1 MKNMNIKDKQAAA
14 RRLASEF
21 DTSLEDDN
29 LAELMQPFFPQPE
42 MTEYGTPY
50 YMPNEI
56 KAFDAL
62 FERFGLQFRSS
73 DELFDNTLYLTQLWY
88 RLTAHIGS
96 HIECSRHSPRLF
108 DRWMKEIPVDF
119 HRYILAV
126 KQNDGPEARRL
137 ALKLDIQNLNAF
149 VIDGMFEKWTQ
160 PDPPLPS

>member
-1 MKNMNIKDKQAAA
+1 MNIKGKQAAA

-21 DTSLEDDN
+21 DTGEDDD
-29 LAELMQPFFPQPE
+29 LPELMQPFFPHPE
-42 MTEYGTPY
+42 MAEDGTPY
-50 YMPNEI
+50 YMPDEI
-56 KAFDAL
+56 KAFDRL

-73 DELFDNTLYLTQLWY
+73 DELFDNTLYLTQLWL
-88 RLTAHIGS
+88 RLVGHIGS
-96 HIECSRHSPRLF
+96 HIECSYHSPRLF
-108 DRWMKEIPVDF
+108 DRWMTEIPVDF

-160 PDPPLPS
+160 PNPPLPS